1 LKTQPLREDK
11 HCLNCGTDVPERYC
25 THCGQENAVPHESFG
40 HLVKHFVGDV
50 LHYDSQFLKTLSYLL
65 FRPGRLTK
73 EYMAGRRVAFVNPIK
88 LYIFVSF
95 VFFLT
100 WAMLS
105 HEAHEK
111 KEKRGEHKET
121 AAKEQDE
128 DEKEDLEKIPSIT
141 GILSTVKDSL
151 KTNKQLSQAL
161 GRDSQ
166 VYHYRYDS
174 SGGYDSAVHTILSD
188 STLAKD
194 TDSALV
200 NLANEDPRKKYAD
213 VEAYDSAQAALPKDQ
228 RDGWVKRYFTRKWFN
243 LEFNDNF
250 QEGLSE
256 ALKHHF
262 PKMMFVLLPLFA
274 LWLKLIYN
282 WKRWYYTDHAIFA
295 LHVHC
300 FAYAVLLLAYILEK
314 ITGWENFIG
323 WSTLL
328 IFGYLVLALRNTY
341 HQSFRRSLAKSL
353 LLLIGYG
360 ISFAF
365 VGTFFVLI
373 IFAVIL

>member
-1 LKTQPLREDK
+1 MKTQPLREDK
-11 HCLNCGTDVPERYC
+11 HCLNCGTEVPERYC

-50 LHYDSQFLKTLSYLL
+50 LHYDSQFLKTLSHLL

-105 HEAHEK
+105 HDSHEK
-111 KEKRGEHKET
+111 RVKHSAEKEA
-121 AAKEQDE
+121 AAKDE
-128 DEKEDLEKIPSIT
+128 EEEEGLEKIPSIT
-141 GILSTVKDSL
+141 GILGTVRDSL
-151 KTNKQLSQAL
+151 KNNKQLA
-161 GRDSQ
+161 RAVDSLAYR
-166 VYHYRYDS
+166 YHYDS
-174 SGGYDSAVHTILSD
+174 SGRYDSAVHTALSHD
-188 STLAKD
+188 STLARD

-200 NLANEDPRKKYAD
+200 NLGNEDPRKKYAD
-213 VEAYDSAQAALPKDQ
+213 VEAYDSAQAHLPRDQ
-228 RDGWVKRYFTRKWFN
+228 RDGWLKRYFSRKWFN

-300 FAYAVLLLAYILEK
+300 FAYVVLLLAYILEK

-328 IFGYLVLALRNTY
+328 IFTYVVLALRNTY

-353 LLLIGYG
+353 VLLIGYS

-365 VGTFFVLI
+365 VGAFFVLI